1 MDSTFT
7 QILLSFP
14 HHHHA
19 YLFPG
24 NLLPPI
30 PYFNKENNLMLPTNP
45 SYNPEQVIND
55 HKAHHPLPTPLSPP
69 PPTSVS
75 ETLISNSSA
84 IPIVVNT
91 PSPQPL
97 VVPVKEEDWHDRAY
111 ASEAV

>member
-14 HHHHA
+14 YYEHA
-19 YLFPG
+19 DLFPR
-24 NLLPPI
+24 NWLAPI
-30 PYFNKENNLMLPTNP
+30 PNFNKENNLMWPTSP
-45 SYNPEQVIND
+45 SYNPEQVIRD
-55 HKAHHPLPTPLSPP
+55 HEAHHPLPTPPSPP

-75 ETLISNSSA
+75 ETLIGNSSA

-97 VVPVKEEDWHDRAY
+97 AVPVKEEDWHDRAY